1 MSVHELVERR
11 AMKKLLNVF
20 LLIAFALAVSF
31 GCGKKESGEP
41 ADKVPAEVKK
51 AETMDTTRMDS
62 AMMDTTV
69 MESTTVDTTE
79 EPPDSM

>member
-1 MSVHELVERR
+1 MR
-11 AMKKLLNVF
+11 KLLIVF
-20 LLIAFALAVSF
+20 SVIAFALAVSL
-31 GCGKKESGEP
+31 GCGKKESEEP
-41 ADKVPAEVKK
+41 AGKVPAEVKK